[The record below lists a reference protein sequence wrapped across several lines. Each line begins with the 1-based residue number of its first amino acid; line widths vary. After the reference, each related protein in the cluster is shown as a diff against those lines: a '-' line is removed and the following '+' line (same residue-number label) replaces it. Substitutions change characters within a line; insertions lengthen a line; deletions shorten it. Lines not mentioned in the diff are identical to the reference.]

1 MVGLG
6 GWMIVG
12 VACVGAGGGLSGV
25 RGVTTVAGGGGWL
38 LGLGWPVVGLA
49 GVVGGVQLSCGEA

>member
-1 MVGLG
+1 VVGLG

-25 RGVTTVAGGGGWL
+25 RGVTNVAGGGG
-38 LGLGWPVVGLA
+38 G
-49 GVVGGVQLSCGEA
+49 